1 MDKEERRPRRG
12 LRRAGLIVIAIIFVY
27 ALSSALAMPLFFGE
41 FGRHVTYVAPIP
53 ALWSGFIPQGVT
65 RTSGD
70 DLCMICGYRT
80 DGGPSCIFRI
90 GLDASF
96 TEIRLEREDGS
107 AYSGHAGGMTAFG
120 KYVYI
125 SNASKI
131 FVLDAAEVSAAQDGD
146 TLRFIGSF
154 DVPCRASFCSSD
166 GAYLYVGEYHADGY
180 ETAED
185 HRVETADSEYQ
196 AMVFGYRLD
205 SEGEFGIADIS
216 APELAY
222 AVPDIVQGF
231 AIADDGTAALSCSA
245 GLKDSHLLL
254 FNTSGEPDGS
264 FALAAQPAA
273 ADSSNG
279 QALSPDAAVSG
290 APTEIPLY
298 ILDSRRACGSLKM
311 PHMSEDLEF
320 TNGAFRTLFEA
331 GALKFGAGFIP
342 TSVKHVVS
350 LDVLD

>member
-1 MDKEERRPRRG
+1 M
-12 LRRAGLIVIAIIFVY
+12 
-27 ALSSALAMPLFFGE
+27 
-41 FGRHVTYVAPIP
+41 
-53 ALWSGFIPQGVT
+53 T

-70 DLCMICGYRT
+70 DLCMICGYMT
-80 DGGPSCIFRI
+80 DGSPSRIYRI

-107 AYSGHAGGMTAFG
+107 VYSGHAGGMTAFG

-131 FVLDAAEVSAAQDGD
+131 FVLDAAAVASAQDGD

-154 DVPCRASFCSSD
+154 EVPCRASFCSSD

-185 HRVETADSEYQ
+185 HRVETADGEYQ

-205 SEGEFGIADIS
+205 SEGEFGIADTS
-216 APELAY
+216 APEVAY

-231 AIADDGTAALSCSA
+231 AVADDGTAALSCSA
-245 GLKDSHLLL
+245 GLNDSHLLL
-254 FNTSGEPDGS
+254 FDTGGEPDGS
-264 FALAAQPAA
+264 FALAASAA
-273 ADSSNG
+273 
-279 QALSPDAAVSG
+279 PDAGTSG
-290 APTEIPLY
+290 APSGIPLY